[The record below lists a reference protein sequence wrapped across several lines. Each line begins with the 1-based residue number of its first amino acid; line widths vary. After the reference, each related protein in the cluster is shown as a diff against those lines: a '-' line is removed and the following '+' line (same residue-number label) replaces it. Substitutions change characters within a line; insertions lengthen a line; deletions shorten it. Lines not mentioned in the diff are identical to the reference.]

1 MKSSR
6 REFLKRSGLAL
17 GFAAF
22 FGTAWRTFAVNK
34 RTTVKWDG
42 IVGDCVVTCP
52 VCKTQVHEQM
62 VSETPKLIYHCPKC
76 LTWLSPKK
84 GDHCIYDSYGS
95 VKCPPIQVKMKR
107 MRGEKIPDAG
117 TA

>member
-6 REFLKRSGLAL
+6 RLFLKISGLTFAL
-17 GFAAF
+17 LAF
-22 FGTAWRTFAVNK
+22 FGVTWRTFAIIR
-34 RTTVKWDG
+34 RTTVQWAG

-52 VCKTQVHEQM
+52 VCQTRVREHM

-76 LTWLSPKK
+76 LTWLRPKK

-95 VKCPPIQVKMKR
+95 VNCPPIQVKKLR
-107 MRGEKIPDAG
+107 MSGATIPNAG
-117 TA
+117 TV

>member
-1 MKSSR
+1 MKRSR
-6 REFLKRSGLAL
+6 REFLKISGLAL
-17 GFAAF
+17 GFLSFLGFA
-22 FGTAWRTFAVNK
+22 TRTFAVK
-34 RTTVKWDG
+34 KKTKVQWDG

-52 VCKTQVHEQM
+52 VCKTQVREHM

-95 VKCPPIQVKMKR
+95 VKCPPIQVKLKR
-107 MRGEKIPDAG
+107 MSGQAITNAG

>member
-6 REFLKRSGLAL
+6 REFLKTSSLAL
-17 GFAAF
+17 GFLAL
-22 FGTAWRTFAVNK
+22 FGFATRAFAVK
-34 RTTVKWDG
+34 KKTKVQWDG

-52 VCKTQVHEQM
+52 VCKTRVQETM
-62 VSETPKLIYHCPKC
+62 VSETPKLIYHCPVC

-95 VKCPPIQVKMKR
+95 VHCPPIQVKNR
-107 MRGEKIPDAG
+107 RLQGLPITSVGEA
-117 TA
+117 

>member
-6 REFLKRSGLAL
+6 REFLKLSALAWAFL
-17 GFAAF
+17 AF
-22 FGTAWRTFAVNK
+22 FGNVFRTFAVQK
-34 RTTVKWDG
+34 KTKVQWDG

-52 VCKTQVHEQM
+52 VCKTQAQEHM
-62 VSETPKLIYHCPKC
+62 VSETTKLIYHCPVC

-95 VKCPPIQVKMKR
+95 VNCPQIQVKKQR
-107 MRGEKIPDAG
+107 LSGQKIPDAG